1 MLIEGEERRGRPM
14 SSRIALEGKP
24 MTQHGWPVSLRRL
37 IARVAVAAFL
47 PVAML
52 VPSEAADYPNRPIH
66 IVVPWPAGGPTDAV
80 ARALAR
86 EMSETLHQPI
96 VIDNRAGAT
105 GAIGSDAVAK
115 SPPDGYT
122 IVVAGTAS
130 HPLAKIANPKLPY
143 DPLKDFRPIVEYGS
157 YPVAMMAST
166 ALPVKDLSEF
176 VAYSKSA
183 KDGLLIGIPGVGALS
198 HVYGQLLASKTG
210 AKLTFVPYRGD
221 APARLDLLAGNIKG
235 ISSTPDFGLIAD
247 GKARLIGS
255 TGTRRW
261 PQTADVPTFAEAGY
275 PDLVAAI
282 TWGFAVP
289 AGTPDEIIRILNEA
303 ANRALQVDS
312 VRKVMADN
320 AYFPTGGAP
329 DVLWS
334 AFAKQISEFET
345 LAAAGLI
352 KVE

>member
-1 MLIEGEERRGRPM
+1 M
-14 SSRIALEGKP
+14 SSRTALEEQMAQVGS
-24 MTQHGWPVSLRRL
+24 PVSLSRL
-37 IARVAVAAFL
+37 ISRVALAVSL

-52 VPSEAADYPNRPIH
+52 VPSEAADYPSRPIH

-80 ARALAR
+80 ARVLAR
-86 EMSETLHQPI
+86 EMSDTLRQSV
-96 VIDNRAGAT
+96 VIDNKAGAT
-105 GAIGSDAVAK
+105 GTIGSDAVAK

-122 IVVAGTAS
+122 VVVAGTAS
-130 HPLAKIANPKLPY
+130 HPLAKITNPKLPY
-143 DPLKDFRPIVEYGS
+143 DPLKDFRPVVEYGS

-166 ALPVKDLSEF
+166 ALPVKDLSEL
-176 VAYSKSA
+176 VAYSKTT
-183 KDGLLIGIPGVGALS
+183 KDGLLIGIPGVGAVS

-210 AKLTFVPYRGD
+210 ARLTFVPYRGD
-221 APARLDLLAGNIKG
+221 APARLDLLAGNIHG
-235 ISSTPDFGLIAD
+235 VSSTPDFGLIAE

-275 PDLVAAI
+275 PDLIAAI

-289 AGTPDEIIRILNEA
+289 AGTPDEIIKILNEA
-303 ANRALQVDS
+303 ANRALQIES

-320 AYFPTGGAP
+320 AYFPTGGQP
-329 DVLWS
+329 DTLWS
-334 AFAKQISEFET
+334 AFAKQISEFEK